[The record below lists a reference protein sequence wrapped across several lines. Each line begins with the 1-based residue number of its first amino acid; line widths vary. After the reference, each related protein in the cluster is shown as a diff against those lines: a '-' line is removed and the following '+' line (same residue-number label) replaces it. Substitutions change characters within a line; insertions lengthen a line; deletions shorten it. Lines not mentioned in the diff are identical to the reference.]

1 MARQILL
8 VNGHPDSGGA
18 HFCDAIAA
26 AYEAGAGAAGHRVDR
41 LDIAGL
47 DLPYVTSGA
56 VWKQPAPNDGI
67 RDAQRRIASA
77 DHLVFVYPLWLGDMP
92 AMLKSFLEQV
102 SCDGFILSV
111 DDRGRWRQGLKGKSA
126 RIIVTMGMPALVYR
140 LYFLSHSVR
149 SFARNVLGFAGVRPV
164 RQTIVGSV
172 EKSAEHRTK
181 WLETIHKLGTTAV

>member
-1 MARQILL
+1 MTRQILI
-8 VNGHPDSGGA
+8 VNGHPDGGRA

-26 AYEAGAGAAGHRVDR
+26 AYEAGAIAAGHRVDR
-41 LDIAGL
+41 LDIASL
-47 DLPYVTSGA
+47 DLPYVTSDA
-56 VWKQPAPNDGI
+56 AWKQPAPNDGI
-67 RDAQRRIASA
+67 RDAQRRIAAA

-111 DDRGRWRQGLKGKSA
+111 DDKGRWRQGLKGKSA

-149 SFARNVLGFAGVRPV
+149 SLVRNVLGFAGAGPV
-164 RQTIVGSV
+164 GQTIVGSI
-172 EKSAEHRTK
+172 EKSPEHRAK
-181 WLETIHKLGTTAV
+181 WLETIHKLGTRAV

>member
-8 VNGHPDSGGA
+8 VNGHPDSGAA

-126 RIIVTMGMPALVYR
+126 RIIVTMGMPPISNPARTSVSFGTSSASALAMSSSRIGSASNWY
-140 LYFLSHSVR
+140 LS
-149 SFARNVLGFAGVRPV
+149 
-164 RQTIVGSV
+164 
-172 EKSAEHRTK
+172 K
-181 WLETIHKLGTTAV
+181 